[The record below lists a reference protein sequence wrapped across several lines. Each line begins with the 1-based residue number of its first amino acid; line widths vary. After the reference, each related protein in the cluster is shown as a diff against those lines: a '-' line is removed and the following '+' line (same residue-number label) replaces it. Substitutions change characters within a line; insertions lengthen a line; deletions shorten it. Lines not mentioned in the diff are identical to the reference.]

1 MRTSVPRAGAG
12 APAAWLSLG
21 LVELALAAVFFSTG
35 IAAAG
40 SVDDLLV
47 DLQLVPLD
55 GQHPPDFSLPGL
67 DGRRVSLRDLRG
79 HVVLLYFWATW

>member
-1 MRTSVPRAGAG
+1 MRISVPRAGAG

-21 LVELALAAVFFSTG
+21 LLALALPGFFLSTG

-40 SVDDLLV
+40 SVDDLLF

-55 GQHPPDFSLPGL
+55 GQRPHDFSLPGL
-67 DGRRVSLRDLRG
+67 DGRRIALRDLRG

>member
-1 MRTSVPRAGAG
+1 MKGTRSRFI
-12 APAAWLSLG
+12 G
-21 LVELALAAVFFSTG
+21 LVALAAVLSTG

-40 SVDDLLV
+40 SVDDLLF

-55 GQHPPDFSLPGL
+55 GQRPHDFSLPGL
-67 DGRRVSLRDLRG
+67 DGRRIALRDLRG